1 MQLHIT
7 GSIDFEESAST
18 SDNLLFL
25 GFHGYSN
32 DESEMIRIINAI
44 YGINCCDGNAP
55 NSNATTNSIASNA
68 AAAHSPAA
76 HQSDYTD
83 YTDYPSH
90 PNYLSFRGIY
100 ERPYIGSYYWYPD
113 GCSVSERR
121 NACTAIG
128 NSVVKL
134 LDAPA
139 FQRFRKV
146 LIGFSQGGYLSYRM
160 VAEHPD
166 VFDAAI
172 LLSPSFKGETDSE
185 PPVGRTRF
193 ALCYGTDD
201 HTIPAAD
208 QQCARTKLTATG
220 NCAVFE
226 YPGMA
231 HGLCDKEIIDLRNW
245 LNQ

>member
-7 GSIDFEESAST
+7 GSIDFEENVSPSN
-18 SDNLLFL
+18 NLLFL

-44 YGINCCDGNAP
+44 YGINCCNGNVPVTNRAAAV
-55 NSNATTNSIASNA
+55 NATAN
-68 AAAHSPAA
+68 HSPAA
-76 HQSDYTD
+76 HHAQR
-83 YTDYPSH
+83 PQL
-90 PNYLSFRGIY
+90 PNYLSFRGTY

-121 NACTAIG
+121 SACTEVG

-134 LDAPA
+134 LDSPA
-139 FQRFRKV
+139 FQQFRKV

-172 LLSPSFKGETDSE
+172 LLSPSFRGEADSE
-185 PPVGRTRF
+185 PPAGCTRF

-208 QQCARTKLTATG
+208 QQCARAKLGAAG
-220 NCAVFE
+220 NCTVFE
-226 YPGMA
+226 YHGMA
-231 HGLCDKEIIDLRNW
+231 HGLCDQEIIDLRGW
-245 LNQ
+245 LGL

>member
-1 MQLHIT
+1 MQLHVT

-76 HQSDYTD
+76 HQSDH
-83 YTDYPSH
+83 TDYPSH
-90 PNYLSFRGIY
+90 PNYLSFRGTY

-146 LIGFSQGGYLSYRM
+146 LIGFSQGGYLLYRM

-172 LLSPSFKGETDSE
+172 LLSPSFKGEADSE
-185 PPVGRTRF
+185 LSAGRTRF

-220 NCAVFE
+220 NCTVFE

-231 HGLCDKEIIDLRNW
+231 HGLCDQEIIDLRNW

>member
-1 MQLHIT
+1 MQLYIT
-7 GSIDFEESAST
+7 GSIDFEESASV
-18 SDNLLFL
+18 SNDLLFL

-32 DESEMIRIINAI
+32 DESEMVRIINAI
-44 YGINCCDGNAP
+44 YDADRCDGNTP
-55 NSNATTNSIASNA
+55 GINRTTAAHTSSASSASTIAN
-68 AAAHSPAA
+68 HSPAA
-76 HQSDYTD
+76 HHAQR
-83 YTDYPSH
+83 PQL
-90 PNYLSFRGIY
+90 PNYLSFRGTY

-121 NACTAIG
+121 SACTEVG

-134 LDAPA
+134 LDSPA
-139 FQRFRKV
+139 FQQFRKV

-172 LLSPSFKGETDSE
+172 LLSPSFKGEADSE
-185 PPVGRTRF
+185 PPAGCTRF

-208 QQCARTKLTATG
+208 QQCARAKLGAAG
-220 NCAVFE
+220 NCTVFE
-226 YPGMA
+226 YHGMA
-231 HGLCDKEIIDLRNW
+231 HGLCDQEIIDLRGW
-245 LNQ
+245 LGL

>member
-1 MQLHIT
+1 MQLYIT
-7 GSIDFEESAST
+7 GSIDFEESASV
-18 SDNLLFL
+18 SNDLLFL

-55 NSNATTNSIASNA
+55 VTNRA
-68 AAAHSPAA
+68 AAAHTSSASSASTIANHSPAA
-76 HQSDYTD
+76 HHPYHPQ
-83 YTDYPSH
+83 H
-90 PNYLSFRGIY
+90 PNYLSFRGTC

-121 NACTAIG
+121 SACTEVG

-134 LDAPA
+134 LDSPA
-139 FQRFRKV
+139 FQQFRKV

-172 LLSPSFKGETDSE
+172 LLSPSFKGEADSE
-185 PPVGRTRF
+185 PPAGCTRF
-193 ALCYGTDD
+193 ALCYGTGD

-208 QQCARTKLTATG
+208 QQCARAKLGAAG
-220 NCAVFE
+220 NCTVFE
-226 YPGMA
+226 YHGMA
-231 HGLCDKEIIDLRNW
+231 HGLCDQEIIDLRGW
-245 LNQ
+245 LGL